1 MAPSF
6 STMKAQKQRFVN
18 FYHKM
23 EMEKQKDPNNVNM
36 HSLLDDFGSS
46 SKDNDKR
53 VLSDITKQR
62 NRLKDLIN
70 ERSMKFEWNVFL

>member
-23 EMEKQKDPNNVNM
+23 ELEKQKDPNIINM

-53 VLSDITKQR
+53 VLSDINKQR

-70 ERSMKFEWNVFL
+70 ERSTAGVLLDIL